1 MAKMTDSVL
10 FIAVSNGCF
19 IRKYLRKNGTTVS
32 FVFPLMI
39 DLVLRCLIMNL
50 LFY

>member
-1 MAKMTDSVL
+1 MANSVL
-10 FIAVSNGCF
+10 FIAVSKWVF

-39 DLVLRCLIMNL
+39 DLVLRCLIMNS